1 MPAWFSLAVWLLV
14 SQIIET
20 AIQGFQKVL
29 KVYDTITDRL
39 SDCSFSLFIQHDSNT
54 PALRERLL
62 EHYRTWITTAIV
74 ACPAPAF
81 MIFNYNVIKADDVT
95 RSFIE
100 CEPFLKKLWEKVDA
114 AMESGNTTTDITD
127 FFTSWLPNS
136 FWSFLTAIW
145 DAIVNNPWRI
155 TEEINS
161 QLLAVIQQNPQ
172 DEVTALRNFLSKA
185 AKEETGEM
193 KATFDEELL
202 LRLNPFLHLLSPT
215 ILAHIRMYW
224 VYSIIEE
231 EPRLI
236 TPPDEYLKAL
246 FADIFV
252 DGEHIASINPDDNLN
267 IVFSMPPKPEWL
279 IPSKHTAVLNY
290 AGITRKAE
298 FSIIPPLELKVT
310 DSIRQGY
317 KACNLQGG
325 IEIGIDPQDWEGE
338 FWINCNT
345 AWGDSYS
352 LALIEFEHNYEGREF
367 WLSLRVGAYREACYG
382 TAYIVVG
389 YRDEQGLHLYAV
401 GECPYTMLNPGW
413 VTLQGTFPSP
423 RFVAGVYHYCPYQ
436 VMATTGARITGIRYG
451 VIP

>member
-1 MPAWFSLAVWLLV
+1 MPAWFSLAVWFLV

-100 CEPFLKKLWEKVDA
+100 SEPFLKKLWEKVDA

-136 FWSFLTAIW
+136 FWGFLTAIW

-185 AKEETGEM
+185 AKEETGEIRPI
-193 KATFDEELL
+193 TVEDEL
-202 LRLNPFLHLLSPT
+202 LRLNPFLHLVSPT
-215 ILAHIRMYW
+215 ILAHIRTYW
-224 VYSIIEE
+224 AYSIIEE
-231 EPRLI
+231 TPRLI
-236 TPPDEYLKAL
+236 TPPEEYLKAL
-246 FADIFV
+246 FADIYV
-252 DGEHIASINPDDNLN
+252 DGEHIASINPNDDLV
-267 IVFSMPPKPEWL
+267 ITWTMKPKDEWL
-279 IPSKHTAVLNY
+279 LPSKHEAVLNY
-290 AGITRKAE
+290 AGITRKAS
-298 FSIIPPLELKVT
+298 FSIIPPLELTVT
-310 DSIRQGY
+310 ARGRQGY
-317 KACNLQGG
+317 MACNTQGD
-325 IEIGIDPQDWEGE
+325 IPVGIDPQGWTGE

-345 AWGDSYS
+345 VWGASYS
-352 LALIEFEHNYEGREF
+352 FAWVEFEHNYADKPF
-367 WLSLRVGAYREACYG
+367 WISVLVGAYREACYG
-382 TAYIVVG
+382 TATLYVG
-389 YRDEQGLHLYAV
+389 YRQNNTLYLSPVANI
-401 GECPYTMLNPGW
+401 PYTMLNPGW
-413 VTLQGTFPSP
+413 ITLQGTFPSP
-423 RFVAGVYHYCPYQ
+423 RFVIALYHYCTSQ
-436 VMATTGARITGIRYG
+436 LMATTGVRLRGIEYG